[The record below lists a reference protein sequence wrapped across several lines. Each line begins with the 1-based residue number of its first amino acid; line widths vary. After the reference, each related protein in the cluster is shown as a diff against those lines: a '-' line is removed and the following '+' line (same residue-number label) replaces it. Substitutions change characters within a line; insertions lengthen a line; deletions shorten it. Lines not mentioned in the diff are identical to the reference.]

1 MEVFNIWG
9 DNLNFDIKY
18 SFLARLMN
26 WNSAFEK
33 YYSTFIKIFMSR
45 SFTQVFD
52 APSLGAKP
60 FEVRVDAIKEFFSK
74 NKWVIWLFHVRLH
87 LTLKVAR
94 HIICD
99 NAVLHSVCLLC
110 YSHKICHS
118 VKKDKKWKISNFRC
132 LIVHL
137 FNIDNVNNVSI
148 KHHHNTIT
156 LYHFLYTKV
165 IKMKKI
171 HVLRLCVFFKFK
183 NNWITQAYT

>member
-87 LTLKVAR
+87 LTPKVTR

-99 NAVLHSVCLLC
+99 NAVLCSIQCACFAIVIKYVILW
-110 YSHKICHS
+110 
-118 VKKDKKWKISNFRC
+118 KKDKKSVISDVWLC
-132 LIVHL
+132 IYLIL
-137 FNIDNVNNVSI
+137 I
-148 KHHHNTIT
+148 
-156 LYHFLYTKV
+156 
-165 IKMKKI
+165 M
-171 HVLRLCVFFKFK
+171 
-183 NNWITQAYT
+183 